1 MTQLTAEKILS
12 YLEINSNHNL
22 SFNLTLT
29 FIGIIDYLKYVN
41 INKMIYIASENQ
53 KEIEKCIEKENE
65 TIEKIKKEFPFLY
78 RDILLEEI
86 LNS

>member
-12 YLEINSNHNL
+12 YLELNSNPNL
-22 SFNLTLT
+22 SFNLTLI

-78 RDILLEEI
+78 RDIVLEEI

>member
-12 YLEINSNHNL
+12 YLELNNNHNL

-29 FIGIIDYLKYVN
+29 FIRIIDYLKYVN
-41 INKMIYIASENQ
+41 IKKMTYIASENQ
-53 KEIEKCIEKENE
+53 KAIEECIEMENE
-65 TIEKIKKEFPFLY
+65 TIEKIKKEFPSLY
-78 RDILLEEI
+78 RDLVLEEI